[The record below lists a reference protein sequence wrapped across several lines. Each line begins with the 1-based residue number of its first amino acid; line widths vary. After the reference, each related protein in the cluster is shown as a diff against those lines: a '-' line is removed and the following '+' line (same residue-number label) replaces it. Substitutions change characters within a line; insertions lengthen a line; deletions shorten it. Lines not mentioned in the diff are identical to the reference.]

1 MTDIL
6 EPQRR
11 LLPFLHS
18 VRHGS
23 RSHATC
29 FYKCGNA
36 CDSAIPNQTDNP
48 TFAEVVQTA
57 FSRRNLLKAAGA
69 SALVVAAGPM
79 GTAAASDRRGGPGGP
94 AGSRG
99 DLTFQPV
106 GQNLE
111 DELVVPVGYRYS

>member
-48 TFAEVVQTA
+48 TFADVVQTA
-57 FSRRNLLKAAGA
+57 FSRRSMRKAAGV
-69 SALVVAAGPM
+69 SALVVAAGPV
-79 GTAAASDRRGGPGGP
+79 GTAAATDRPGRGKPSSGPSGG
-94 AGSRG
+94 
-99 DLTFQPV
+99 LTFAPV
-106 GQNLE
+106 AQKQ
-111 DELVVPVGYRYS
+111 